1 MRSDRH
7 SKPPSTTCHFISEQT
22 MRQLDYVINQCK
34 GAIYAGTP
42 IIFLES
48 DDIGLIDDIINNGRV
63 FPFWY
68 NHPGEGW
75 KPSPSDG
82 CMGQLPDNIVVMD
95 HDLRRGFEDFR
106 NGLIFNNNRKSTYRT
121 PDSNTCY
128 ITSSG
133 AERVNFLMAVR
144 NFTFANI
151 PGHDNKAEEL
161 LNQHVAYYLSAPRHD
176 WIRRCTIMLQ
186 SPDIY
191 VPRGLE
197 NFVEVITVPPL
208 GDDEIREIIEEEAKK
223 RGDKPY
229 ESLMKVLVVNLRGF
243 NPRSIRDILG
253 RIDLECNGIFNPETE
268 RIGIR
273 IIKDMKSQKLK
284 KEGLLKLKN
293 VDPKRNVSGL
303 GNISRWLNERVE
315 LFKDPLLARE
325 RWHIAP
331 PKGILVSGI
340 PGTGKSALANKIASI
355 FDIPLL
361 QFDMGSVLGKYT
373 GESEGNM
380 RRVLRLAE
388 SMSPCVLWIDE
399 IEKAFSSASSSG
411 DADGGQGK
419 RLFGLFLTW
428 MQEKTFPCFI
438 FATANNIS
446 ALPPEFLRRGR
457 FDRKFYTF
465 MPTKN
470 DCIEIFRSI
479 IRSNNTKETEHFPK
493 ETYSDAFLSQILDFC
508 GSRGKFMTGADI
520 EGIIEDAK
528 FSYYNRHWRNNP
540 SADGIY
546 RADLFRRELEDAIM
560 DVQTYGETDME
571 KIVTCLLD
579 LSKNMFAPASSSD
592 IIDIRKVDPRKITIP
607 QYAGQPNGYDEYLY
621 QHIQKQIDFLHKKA
635 YPND

>member
-1 MRSDRH
+1 M
-7 SKPPSTTCHFISEQT
+7 Q
-22 MRQLDYVINQCK
+22 QLDYVINQCK

-42 IIFLES
+42 IILLES
-48 DDIGLIDDIINNGRV
+48 DDMGLIDDIINNRRV
-63 FPFWY
+63 CPFWY
-68 NHPGEGW
+68 YHPNDGW
-75 KPSPSDG
+75 KPTPFDG
-82 CMGQLPDNIVVMD
+82 CQGQLPDNIVVVD
-95 HDLRRGFEDFR
+95 HTLTRSFENFA
-106 NGLIFNNNRKSTYRT
+106 NGKFLTFNNQRKSTYRT
-121 PDSNTCY
+121 PDSDTCY

-133 AERVNFLMAVR
+133 SEKINFLMAVR
-144 NFTFANI
+144 NFHCVNI
-151 PGHDNKAEEL
+151 PGHENKAEEL

-176 WIRRCTIMLQ
+176 WIRRCTIILQ

-197 NFVEVITVPPL
+197 KFVEVITVPPL
-208 GDDEIREIIEEEAKK
+208 ADDEIREIILKEAEK
-223 RGDKPY
+223 RGDKSY

-243 NPRSIRDILG
+243 NPRTIRDILG
-253 RIDLECNGIFNPETE
+253 RIDLECNGIFNPEAE
-268 RIGIR
+268 RTGIR
-273 IIKDMKSQKLK
+273 IIKETKSQMLK
-284 KEGLLKLKN
+284 KEGLLKLKH
-293 VDPKRNVSGL
+293 VDPKSIVSGL
-303 GNISRWLNERVE
+303 ENISTWLDERIE
-315 LFKDPLLARE
+315 LFNDPLLARE
-325 RWHIAP
+325 KWHIDP

-340 PGTGKSALANKIASI
+340 PGTGKSALANTIACT
-355 FDIPLL
+355 FNIPLL

-438 FATANNIS
+438 FATANNVS

-457 FDRKFYTF
+457 FDRKYYTF

-479 IRSNNTKETEHFPK
+479 IRSNNSQNAEHFPK
-493 ETYSDAFLSQILDFC
+493 ETYSDAFLSHILEFC
-508 GSRGKFMTGADI
+508 GAKGKFMTGADI
-520 EGIIEDAK
+520 KGIVEDAK
-528 FSYYNRHWRNNP
+528 FAYYNHHWRNTP
-540 SADGIY
+540 SADGTY
-546 RADLFRRELEDAIM
+546 RPELFRKELEDAIM

-579 LSKNMFAPASSSD
+579 LSKNMFAPASSSN
-592 IIDIRKVDPRKITIP
+592 IIDIRKVNPREITIP
-607 QYAGQPNGYDEYLY
+607 PFSGHPNGYDEYLY
-621 QHIQKQIDFLHKKA
+621 ERIQKQIEFLHKKA
-635 YPND
+635 HPND

>member
-1 MRSDRH
+1 
-7 SKPPSTTCHFISEQT
+7 

-48 DDIGLIDDIINNGRV
+48 DDMGLIDDLINNRRV

-68 NHPGEGW
+68 NYPGEGW
-75 KPSPSDG
+75 KSSPSDG
-82 CMGQLPDNIVVMD
+82 FAGQLPDNIMVVN
-95 HDLRRGFEDFR
+95 HDLSKGFDDF
-106 NGLIFNNNRKSTYRT
+106 GKCLLFNKTYKSTYRT
-121 PDSNTCY
+121 PNSSTCY
-128 ITSSG
+128 ITSFG
-133 AERVNFLMAVR
+133 PEKINFLLGVR
-144 NFTFANI
+144 NFTCCNV
-151 PGHDNKAEEL
+151 PGHENSAEKV

-176 WIRRCTIMLQ
+176 WIRRCTIILQ
-186 SPDIY
+186 SPDVY

-208 GDDEIREIIEEEAKK
+208 DDDEISEIITEEAKK
-223 RGDKPY
+223 RGDNPY
-229 ESLMKVLVVNLRGF
+229 DSLLKVLVVNLRGF
-243 NPRSIRDILG
+243 NPRSIRDILN

-268 RIGIR
+268 RVGVK
-273 IIKDMKSQKLK
+273 IIKEIKSQKLK
-284 KEGLLKLKN
+284 KEGLLKLKA
-293 VDPKRNVSGL
+293 VDPNRVVSGL
-303 GNISRWLNERVE
+303 GNISTWLDQRVD

-325 RWHIAP
+325 KWHIVP

-340 PGTGKSALANKIASI
+340 PGTGKSALANKIACTLEV
-355 FDIPLL
+355 PLL

-465 MPTKN
+465 MPTKS

-479 IRSNNTKETEHFPK
+479 IRSNNTRKAEHFPK
-493 ETYSDAFLSQILDFC
+493 ETYSDAYLSQILEFC
-508 GSRGKFMTGADI
+508 GSKGKFMTGADI
-520 EGIIEDAK
+520 EGIVEDAK
-528 FSYYNRHWRNNP
+528 FSYYNRYWRNNP

-546 RADLFRRELEDAIM
+546 RPDLFRREIENAIM

-579 LSKNMFAPASSSD
+579 LSKNKFAPASSSD
-592 IIDIRKVDPRKITIP
+592 LVDIRCVDPRKIAVP
-607 QYAGQPNGYDEYLY
+607 PYAGQSNGYDEHLY
-621 QHIQKQIDFLHKKA
+621 DHIQKQIDYLHKKA